1 MRVNYISCN
10 HARDVSAAT
19 RQLRSVVR
27 DRMRWGGGGGVT
39 RRFTSV
45 SVHGGNN
52 VTGDFV
58 CGGLIIATQ

>member
-1 MRVNYISCN
+1 MRVNYIFCN
-10 HARDVSAAT
+10 HARAVSAAT

-27 DRMRWGGGGGVT
+27 GGGVT
-39 RRFTSV
+39 RRSV

-58 CGGLIIATQ
+58 CGGLIIAIQ

>member
-1 MRVNYISCN
+1 MRVIYISCN

-27 DRMRWGGGGGVT
+27 GGGGVT
-39 RRFTSV
+39 RRSV